1 MRGRGFT
8 LIELLVVIA
17 IIGILAALII
27 PSAISSQQRA
37 RDAKRKSNIA
47 QIAKAIERY
56 SIDYGKY
63 PDYPNGKTLEQ
74 LNADLVPAYLS
85 GSILQSDGKANS
97 YISFDSGKYYSLS
110 WEMESKV
117 ASSGNATVQTVATS
131 SYPTTTSVVNLGSEK
146 SNYLFLDGTNDN
158 FIIEDNETF
167 DFTGDFSIM
176 FWAKI
181 EDDEPYTLLSK
192 GYGFGTGYSTTNG
205 WHISA
210 AHNARDVYFQ
220 VRGTTGSVSMRTNR
234 GCVDPC
240 ATGSPFRSFGWTL
253 FVATKSGNNFKLY
266 SKNAS
271 GSSSTSATGNVGSIA
286 NSSDIVSSRFYGNPK
301 MSLDDLR
308 FYNRALSDDEV
319 NAIYN
324 NGFGLFMN
332 TLDPNLIAA
341 WRLDS
346 SSGTSEANVVS
357 GMPLIKLYEGN
368 TSTTEANGP
377 NWADGSS
384 SGTVARYGQIFNSYS
399 NAMSGQV
406 FVQSNLPQ

>member
-85 GSILQSDGKANS
+85 DSILQSDGKANS

-110 WEMESKV
+110 WEMES
-117 ASSGNATVQTVATS
+117 SQPGSGNATVQPVATS
-131 SYPTTTSVVNLGSEK
+131 SSPIVTVANVGSER
-146 SNYLFLDGTNDN
+146 SNYLSLDGADDN
-158 FIIEDNETF
+158 FIVEDDGTF
-167 DFTGDFSIM
+167 DFAGDFSVM
-176 FWAKI
+176 FWAKV
-181 EDDEPYTLLSK
+181 DADEPYTLLSN
-192 GYGFGTGYSTTNG
+192 GYGFGTCCSTTNG

-210 AHNARDVYFQ
+210 AHNAKDIYFQ

-286 NSSDIVSSRFYGNPK
+286 NTSNIVSSRFYGNPK

-319 NAIYN
+319 NAVYN
-324 NGFGLFMN
+324 NGFGLFLN
-332 TLDPNLIAA
+332 SNDTSLISA

-346 SSGTSEANVVS
+346 SSGTNEASVVS
-357 GMPLIKLYEGN
+357 DKPPIKLYNGN
-368 TSTTEANGP
+368 ASITEANGP
-377 NWADGSS
+377 SWVDGSS
-384 SGTVARYGQIFNSYS
+384 TGTVARYGQVFSALTNP
-399 NAMSGQV
+399 ASGQIYI
-406 FVQSNLPQ
+406 QTNLPQ